1 MNLAAYEAAG
11 LFLLWLIQFF
21 RPSLR
26 HEMLWVYAAW
36 IAIEI
41 ARMALGKQK
50 MRAFKAFSRVW
61 KARKG

>member
-1 MNLAAYEAAG
+1 
-11 LFLLWLIQFF
+11 
-21 RPSLR
+21 
-26 HEMLWVYAAW
+26 MLWVYAAW